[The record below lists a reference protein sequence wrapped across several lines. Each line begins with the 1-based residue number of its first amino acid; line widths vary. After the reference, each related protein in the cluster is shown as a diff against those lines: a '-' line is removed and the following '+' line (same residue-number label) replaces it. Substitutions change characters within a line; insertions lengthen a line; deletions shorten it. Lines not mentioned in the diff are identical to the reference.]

1 MYWSVMGEDI
11 VGARLEWVKGGGR
24 AAGGEGGRRMWMVTS
39 VDSAAAEA

>member
-24 AAGGEGGRRMWMVTS
+24 AAGGEGWGGGCGW
-39 VDSAAAEA
+39 